1 MLASTVLC
9 DWLINHAR
17 FSRPVRSKTNPT
29 AVTCLYAFS
38 RALRRVRLLQD
49 LIGLLNLLLVF
60 WSARLIT
67 SVQYPTFS
75 LSNSFLRYRKE
86 EAALE
91 SAAAAATDVTTAMLA
106 VKIELEEKKRTNDL
120 LQRALV
126 SERQPWVTPLS
137 NYQLP
142 FETFTITSVLWIL
155 LSPKNF

>member
-17 FSRPVRSKTNPT
+17 FSRPVRSKT
-29 AVTCLYAFS
+29 
-38 RALRRVRLLQD
+38 
-49 LIGLLNLLLVF
+49 
-60 WSARLIT
+60 
-67 SVQYPTFS
+67 
-75 LSNSFLRYRKE
+75 NSFLRYRKE

-126 SERQPWVTPLS
+126 SERRP
-137 NYQLP
+137 
-142 FETFTITSVLWIL
+142 
-155 LSPKNF
+155 